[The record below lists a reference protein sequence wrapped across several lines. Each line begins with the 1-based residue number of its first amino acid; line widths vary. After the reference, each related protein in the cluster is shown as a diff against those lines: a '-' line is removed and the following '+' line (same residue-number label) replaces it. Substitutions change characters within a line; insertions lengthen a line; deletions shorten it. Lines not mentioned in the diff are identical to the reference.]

1 MASTKLQ
8 GSFVALI
15 TPFLDS
21 GKVDEAALRALV
33 DWHVTSG
40 TAGLVPCGTTGESA
54 TLSHEEHLDV
64 LRIVIGQVDG
74 KVPVIAGTGSNATWE
89 AIELTKAAE
98 GLGATASLQI
108 TPYYNKPTQAGLIR
122 HIEAI
127 GSATKLPLIL
137 YNVPSRTAVN
147 LLPETVAELA
157 KRDYVIGIK
166 EACGDLAQI
175 AQVRELCGDDF
186 LILSGEDAQNVDI
199 MALGG
204 RGTISVTANVVPQ
217 QMAKCCEMM
226 LAGRQEEAAAVHK
239 ELMPLHQ
246 VLFVETNPI
255 PVKTALAMMGRCGEN
270 MRLPLCAMA
279 KGTRAQL
286 QQTLQE
292 FGLL

>member
-1 MASTKLQ
+1 MAATRLQ

-15 TPFLDS
+15 TPFTDS

-33 DWHVTSG
+33 DWHVESG

-64 LRIVIGQVDG
+64 LRIVVEQVDG

-98 GLGATASLQI
+98 ALGVTASLQI

-122 HIEAI
+122 HFEAI
-127 GSATKLPLIL
+127 ADATNLPLIL

-147 LLPETVAELA
+147 LRPETVAKLA
-157 KRDYVIGIK
+157 KRENVIGIK
-166 EACGDLAQI
+166 EACGDLEQI
-175 AQVRELCGDDF
+175 ARVRELCGDDF
-186 LILSGEDAQNVDI
+186 LILSGEDAQNVEI

-204 RGTISVTANVVPQ
+204 RGAISVTANVVPQ

-226 LAGRQEEAAAVHK
+226 LAGRQDEAAAVHK

-255 PVKTALAMMGRCGEN
+255 PVKTALAMMGRCAEN
-270 MRLPLCAMA
+270 LRLPLCNMA
-279 KGTRAQL
+279 KDTRAKL